1 MPLEVGR
8 LSRLQE
14 LDLSNNA
21 ALAGALPAELTAL
34 SRMQTIQAGGTGLC
48 APGTPAFDAW
58 LAGIRERWVARCV
71 DLASADAYL
80 TQAVQSREFPV
91 PLVAGDRALLRVF
104 TTAVRAS
111 GVAIPDVRA
120 RFYRDGRETHAVT
133 IPGTSAPIPTQV
145 TEGELAAS
153 ANVEIPGPVIQ
164 PGLEMVIEVDP
175 DGTLDPALGVA
186 TRVPETGRLAVEV
199 ESMPVLD
206 LTLIPFVWSETQ
218 DSSIVELVRAM
229 AADPGNHDML
239 EPTRTLLPVGDLAV
253 TAHAPVVSSSNS
265 AYDLLDQTD
274 VIRVMEGGTGH
285 YKGIMAPPVTR
296 AGGVAYRPGR
306 ASFSQPYP
314 DILAHELGHNFS
326 LRHAPCGRPAGVEP
340 RFPYPD
346 GTIGAW
352 GFDFRDGG
360 RLVPPSTP
368 DLMSYCGP
376 PDGSSDYH
384 FTKALR
390 FRLEDEGG
398 AAAAPAATRSLLVW
412 GGMDADSVLF
422 LEPAFVVDA
431 PPALPDSDGDY
442 ELTGWTADGRELFSL
457 GFAMPE
463 VADGEGEGSFV
474 FALPARP
481 GWEALASLVLS
492 GPGGSATL
500 DGNSGLSTAILRDP
514 RTGQVRGIL
523 RDLPDPA
530 AAQARAGVGVGTGQ
544 PLEVLVS
551 RGIPDA
557 RAWRR

>member
-1 MPLEVGR
+1 M
-8 LSRLQE
+8 
-14 LDLSNNA
+14 
-21 ALAGALPAELTAL
+21 
-34 SRMQTIQAGGTGLC
+34 
-48 APGTPAFDAW
+48 
-58 LAGIRERWVARCV
+58 
-71 DLASADAYL
+71 ASADAYL

-104 TTAVRAS
+104 ATAVRAS
-111 GVAIPDVRA
+111 GAGIPDVRA
-120 RFYRDGRETHAVT
+120 RFYRGGRETHAVT

-145 TEGELAAS
+145 TEGELVAS

-175 DGTLDPALGVA
+175 DGALDPALGVA
-186 TRVPETGRLAVEV
+186 TRVPETGRLAVDV
-199 ESMPVLD
+199 ESMPLLD

-218 DSSIVELVRAM
+218 DSSIVELVKAM

-239 EPTRTLLPVGDLAV
+239 ELTRTLLPVGDLAV

-265 AYDLLDQTD
+265 AFDLLDQTD
-274 VIRVMEGGTGH
+274 MIRVIEGGTGH
-285 YKGIMAPPVTR
+285 YKGIMAPPVTG
-296 AGGVAYRPGR
+296 AGGVARRPGR
-306 ASFSQPYP
+306 VSFSQPYA
-314 DILAHELGHNFS
+314 DVLAHELGHNFN
-326 LRHAPCGRPAGVEP
+326 LLHAPCGRPRGVEP
-340 RFPYPD
+340 RYPYPD

-360 RLVPPSTP
+360 QLVPPSTP

-412 GGMDADSVLF
+412 GGMDADSVPF

-442 ELTGWTADGRELFSL
+442 ELTGWAADGRELFSL
-457 GFAMPE
+457 SFAMPE

-492 GPGGSATL
+492 APGGSATL
-500 DGNSGLSTAILRDP
+500 EGDSGLSTAILRDP

-523 RDLPDPA
+523 RDLPDSA
-530 AAQARAGVGVGTGQ
+530 AAQAGAGAGVGTGQ
-544 PLEVLVS
+544 PLDILFS

-557 RAWRR
+557 SAWER